1 MKFNRRL
8 NWKLSLVSNFH
19 WPFFQLAKIEFFHL
33 FQFCISGVTASSTI
47 TANGLQAW
55 NVGLFGAISVP
66 PERKVAARSELWM
79 TTEPPYILCLLLGVV
94 IFSFLSILWLIVV
107 WKWWFWFLNFFHF
120 SSWIFCLKTKKLPSC
135 KTCFSAFLPSKTAC
149 LQAFIFAFPT
159 FSNVHFSSFPSNI
172 SFDFKIFPKVHF

>member
-1 MKFNRRL
+1 MSFVIFRP
-8 NWKLSLVSNFH
+8 WIG
-19 WPFFQLAKIEFFHL
+19 P
-33 FQFCISGVTASSTI
+33 
-47 TANGLQAW
+47 NGLQAW
-55 NVGLFGAISVP
+55 NVGLFGAIFFP
-66 PERKVAARSELWM
+66 PERKVAARSELRI

-107 WKWWFWFLNFFHF
+107 WKWWFWFLNFIHF
-120 SSWIFCLKTKKLPSC
+120 SSWIFRLKPKKLPSC

-172 SFDFKIFPKVHF
+172 SFDFKIFPKVLF